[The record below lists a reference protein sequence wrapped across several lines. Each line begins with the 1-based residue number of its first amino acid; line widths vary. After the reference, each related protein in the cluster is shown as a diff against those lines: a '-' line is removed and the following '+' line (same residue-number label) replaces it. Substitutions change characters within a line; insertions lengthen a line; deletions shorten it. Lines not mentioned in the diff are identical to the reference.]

1 MTRLVLIDD
10 DANILNA
17 LKRVLRSTGWE
28 VTIFSSPLD
37 AITQLVTDDVDLIM
51 SDYRMPEM
59 DGVATLNKLRAA
71 CPSAVRLLMSGQADL
86 DGVLKAINQAE
97 IYRFVVKPWDDA
109 DLIMTL
115 ESALKYQAMV
125 QENIRLADLVRSQQ
139 DQIQRQQRELQR
151 LEQESPGIT
160 RVERDADG
168 SIDLSG
174 EFDEDALR

>member
-10 DANILNA
+10 DVNILNA
-17 LKRVLRSTGWE
+17 LKRVLRSTDWE
-28 VTIFSSPLD
+28 VVTFSSPLN
-37 AITQLVTDDVDLIM
+37 AIAELLADDVDLIM
-51 SDYRMPEM
+51 SDYRMPDM
-59 DGVATLNKLRAA
+59 DGVAALNALRDT
-71 CPSAVRLLMSGQADL
+71 CPSAVRLLMSGHADL

-115 ESALKYQAMV
+115 ESALKYQGMV
-125 QENIRLADLVRSQQ
+125 QENSRLADLVRSQQ
-139 DQIQRQQRELQR
+139 DQIQRQQQELRR

-160 RVERDADG
+160 RVDRDADG

-174 EFDEDALR
+174 EFDEENRR

>member
-10 DANILNA
+10 DVNILNA
-17 LKRVLRSTGWE
+17 LKRVLRSTDWD
-28 VTIFSSPLD
+28 VVKFNSPLD
-37 AITQLVTDDVDLIM
+37 AITQLVADDVDLIM

-59 DGVATLNKLRAA
+59 DGVATLNKLRDA
-71 CPSAVRLLMSGQADL
+71 CPSAVRLLMSGHADL

-160 RVERDADG
+160 HVDRDSDG

>member
-10 DANILNA
+10 DVNILNA
-17 LKRVLRSTGWE
+17 LKRVLRSTGWDI
-28 VTIFSSPLD
+28 VTFSSPLD
-37 AITQLVTDDVDLIM
+37 AIAQLVIDDVDLIM
-51 SDYRMPEM
+51 SDYRMPDM
-59 DGVATLNKLRAA
+59 DGVVALNTLRDT
-71 CPSAVRLLMSGQADL
+71 CPSAVRLLMSGHADL

-160 RVERDADG
+160 HVDRDADG